1 MSDAL
6 SRELFPSANQLI
18 SDYNDFVLPLIK
30 SGNITKAREYAYGP
44 LKDRFLAHRTA
55 VKNLIS
61 LSNREL
67 IRTKSSSLYVQK
79 KLSQI

>member
-6 SRELFPSANQLI
+6 SRELFPTANQLI
-18 SDYNDFVLPLIK
+18 SDYQDFVLPLIK
-30 SGNITKAREYAYGP
+30 SGNVSEAKIYAYGP

-67 IRTKSSSLYVQK
+67 TRAKSASLYVQN
-79 KLSQI
+79 L

>member
-18 SDYNDFVLPLIK
+18 SDYNDFVVPLIK
-30 SGNITKAREYAYGP
+30 NGNIAKAREYAYGP
-44 LKDRFLAHRTA
+44 LKDCFLAHRTA

-67 IRTKSSSLYVQK
+67 TRAKAASLYVHN
-79 KLSQI
+79 